1 MDSLKKERLTR
12 DDLRNMKMGESKTLH
27 LPNALAID
35 SAAVTAA
42 HMGKLDGCKYSCS
55 RDYVENSVTVTKSML

>member
-1 MDSLKKERLTR
+1 
-12 DDLRNMKMGESKTLH
+12 MKMGEAKTFH

-55 RDYVENSVTVTKSML
+55 RDYVENSITVTKQMI